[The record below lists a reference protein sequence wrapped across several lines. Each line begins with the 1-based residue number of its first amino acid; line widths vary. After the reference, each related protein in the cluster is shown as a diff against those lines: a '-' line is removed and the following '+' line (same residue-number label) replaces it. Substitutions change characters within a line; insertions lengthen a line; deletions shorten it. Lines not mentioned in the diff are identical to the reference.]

1 MNVSVEIGPDFGMIG
16 NVYALSGRV
25 EEENYEKFYTR
36 IGEFIFGLDKEQKER
51 VLEFAREVWP

>member
-1 MNVSVEIGPDFGMIG
+1 MNVNIEIGPDSGMIG

-25 EEENYEKFYTR
+25 EEENYEKFCIR
-36 IGEFIFGLDKEQKER
+36 IKEFIFGLGKEQQER